1 MLLWDLKAT
10 KKGTRLVEVPWFGC
24 ICNEVQL
31 LMQSTATYAWKQFI
45 YRLEKKWKITWKFWG
60 SITSYL
66 LHQEFEVIVENNSLF
81 STCRSEG
88 LQPLQKTASN
98 GFNKD
103 GCTVFILPYDINLNL
118 SCDYHENYFSIKKW
132 HKKFYVQYKP
142 YLINN
147 SKCFLS
153 LFFFLSSFSLSKWLH
168 RGFMD
173 TFLDPFDL
181 FRQRRA
187 NIAPSWGRQSWLGS
201 GSYTCLKAV

>member
-1 MLLWDLKAT
+1 MLWAIGWTHEAVGGWTRFGRPQHSFECSGKNVFGLVLLWDLKAT
-10 KKGTRLVEVPWFGC
+10 RKGTRLVEVPWFGC
-24 ICNEVQL
+24 ISNEVQL

-103 GCTVFILPYDINLNL
+103 SCTVFILPYDINLNL

-132 HKKFYVQYKP
+132 HKK
-142 YLINN
+142 I
-147 SKCFLS
+147 
-153 LFFFLSSFSLSKWLH
+153 
-168 RGFMD
+168 
-173 TFLDPFDL
+173 
-181 FRQRRA
+181 
-187 NIAPSWGRQSWLGS
+187 
-201 GSYTCLKAV
+201 